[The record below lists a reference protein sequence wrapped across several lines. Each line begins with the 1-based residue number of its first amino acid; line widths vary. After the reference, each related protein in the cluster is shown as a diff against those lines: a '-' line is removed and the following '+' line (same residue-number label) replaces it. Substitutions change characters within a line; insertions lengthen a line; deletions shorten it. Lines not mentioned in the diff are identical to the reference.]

1 MLAVVVLTYRP
12 PADVLHDC
20 IASLVRSA
28 DADAIVVVDNGGAA
42 NAGRVAAAETPVTV
56 LRPGENLGFA
66 GGMNLGM
73 RHAIDAGA
81 TSVALLNDDTVVAP
95 GWLATLAARLDDGD
109 DVGAVQPKL
118 LFPGPPPERI
128 NSVGVRWRTDG
139 AGIDIGFDEID
150 RGQYDQTR
158 PIELFTGGAVLLR
171 RELIEMTGGFDDR
184 YFLYYEDVDLGLR
197 GRELGWRY
205 LCEPAS
211 VVWHRRG
218 ATTAARPTQSRYWQ
232 ERNRL
237 WCLARHA
244 PASSVVRGLALS
256 AARLAR
262 HPSRPQLRAVLDGV
276 RGMPLARRQRRRPS
290 SALLRPAPR

>member
-1 MLAVVVLTYRP
+1 MIAVVVLTYRP
-12 PADVLHDC
+12 PVDLLHDC
-20 IASLVRSA
+20 IASVARSA
-28 DADAIVVVDNGGAA
+28 SADAIVVVDNGGDAGVEQVEAA
-42 NAGRVAAAETPVTV
+42 AAGRVSV

-73 RHAIDAGA
+73 RHAIDLGA

-95 GWLATLAARLDDGD
+95 GWLATLAARLGDGD
-109 DVGAVQPKL
+109 DIGAVQPKL
-118 LFPGPPPERI
+118 LFPGPAPQRI
-128 NSVGVRWRTDG
+128 NSVGVRWRADG
-139 AGIDIGFDEID
+139 AGIDIGCDEID
-150 RGQYDQTR
+150 RGQYDHVR

-171 RELIEMTGGFDDR
+171 RELIETTGGFDDR
-184 YFLYYEDVDLGLR
+184 YFLYYEDIDLGLR

-218 ATTAARPTQSRYWQ
+218 ATTTTRPAQSRYWQ

-244 PASSVVRGLALS
+244 PASSVARGLLLS
-256 AARLAR
+256 TARLAR
-262 HPSRPQLRAVLDGV
+262 HPSRAQLRAVV
-276 RGMPLARRQRRRPS
+276 RGIGGIPRRRREHRHPPT
-290 SALLRPAPR
+290 ALVTAPP